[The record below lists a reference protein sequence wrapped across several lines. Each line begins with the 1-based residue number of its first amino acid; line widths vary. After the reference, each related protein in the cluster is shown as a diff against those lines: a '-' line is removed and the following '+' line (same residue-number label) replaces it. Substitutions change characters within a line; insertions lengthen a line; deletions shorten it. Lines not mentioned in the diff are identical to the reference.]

1 MITLLPDRVQT
12 STPHL
17 STSESDAA
25 ANRRADSICEWHRAH
40 TNPIASHYSHKNP
53 SASSSS
59 NSHLP
64 SNTSDTKDPAVP
76 HPDDDHLRAQ
86 PLTHT
91 PPPAEQR
98 TLTSVTSFG
107 GYHSAPPA
115 PPRRPTLTS
124 IFKSHRDAPF
134 SALNRLSA
142 TCNKNQ
148 HTLNSADTSL
158 CCHQPFR
165 PTPTPSRH
173 QFQSILPYRPN
184 AVSRPYISAPRSYN
198 VDGTPWCEACTA
210 QLSDDDLNTPGLRDP
225 DLPDIR
231 YRLRMDHNQP
241 PTHSN
246 SQLDLTRI
254 HRTNA
259 EYHRQQRE
267 STESQ
272 QVRTGILP
280 SLQTHTSYV
289 NIPDA
294 PDIAATMARFQYQR
308 LNRGTHHLDYSYNSP
323 NTTNMTP
330 GKPYRHWFHRTISRS
345 YYSLGEAATQ
355 YDQWLNDP
363 EFGPSPTK

>member
-1 MITLLPDRVQT
+1 MQRPIGVPTVFVNGTEPIPIRSHHIIPTRIPPPLHPPTLTYPR
-12 STPHL
+12 TPR
-17 STSESDAA
+17 TQ
-25 ANRRADSICEWHRAH
+25 R
-40 TNPIASHYSHKNP
+40 TPP
-53 SASSSS
+53 
-59 NSHLP
+59 
-64 SNTSDTKDPAVP
+64 VP

-86 PLTHT
+86 LLTHT

-115 PPRRPTLTS
+115 PPPRPTLTS
-124 IFKSHRDAPF
+124 ILKSHRDTPF
-134 SALNRLSA
+134 SALHRLSA

-148 HTLNSADTSL
+148 HTLNSADTALRYQPL
-158 CCHQPFR
+158 C

-184 AVSRPYISAPRSYN
+184 AVSRQYISAPRPYN

-225 DLPDIR
+225 DLTDIR

-246 SQLDLTRI
+246 SQSDLTRI

-289 NIPDA
+289 NTPTPPTSQPQWHASSTNATDPAGAALIMAHITSTTHTTA
-294 PDIAATMARFQYQR
+294 P
-308 LNRGTHHLDYSYNSP
+308 
-323 NTTNMTP
+323 TP
-330 GKPYRHWFHRTISRS
+330 
-345 YYSLGEAATQ
+345 
-355 YDQWLNDP
+355 
-363 EFGPSPTK
+363 PT